1 MDWTKGPTPQ
11 DVTGNYFVVWE
22 KVEGEARG
30 RYLERRQVGR
40 PRAAVAHEGVR
51 AETMQ

>member
-1 MDWTKGPTPQ
+1 MDWTKDPTPQ
-11 DVTGNYFVVWE
+11 DVTGKYVVVWE

-30 RYLERRQVGR
+30 RYLERRQVGW
-40 PRAAVAHEGVR
+40 PRAAVAHERAR